1 MCACALVHC
10 PLQVEVTTKTG
21 QPADLHIES
30 VGGSPKSTQEADNIV
45 MIQRDKD
52 SHQRVIDVQKNRFSG
67 TLGRVTL
74 CFDKSRMIYQE
85 VGSSGADMFSATDK
99 ALAEAQ
105 QGAAVALQPICTDT
119 A

>member
-1 MCACALVHC
+1 MELS
-10 PLQVEVTTKTG
+10 TKNG

-30 VGGSPKSTQEADNIV
+30 VGGSPKSTQEADNII

-67 TLGRVTL
+67 TLGRLTL

-85 VGSSGADMFSATDK
+85 LGLPSIDMFSATDK
-99 ALAEAQ
+99 ALAAEQGGGGEAAI
-105 QGAAVALQPICTDT
+105 AAQPIDND
-119 A
+119 AA